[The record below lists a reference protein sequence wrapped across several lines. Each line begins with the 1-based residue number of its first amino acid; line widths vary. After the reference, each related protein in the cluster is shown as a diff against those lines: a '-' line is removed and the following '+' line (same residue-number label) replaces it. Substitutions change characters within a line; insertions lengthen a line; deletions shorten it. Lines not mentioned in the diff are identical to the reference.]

1 VGIVSKFFQEKE
13 LQMTTTIRLTTPSL
27 HAEHVP
33 EDILAILDKMNGCR
47 GFRSTKWP
55 SKILN
60 YLINSYFND
69 PTQKIQQY
77 DLAFDVFGKNADFD
91 PSHDPLVRIH
101 MGRLRRTLEVYYQNE
116 GQNDSL
122 RLRVPTGQYNLHIET
137 STSDNSDNTDTN
149 IIKNE
154 ATHTKS
160 CVPSVSVT
168 VNSESYEFLAKL
180 LCTTLHPFATLNVA
194 PFGLRQ
200 NTRYTIDLTLNKTSL
215 ERGILL
221 ASLNDN
227 LNQHQLWSQS
237 FQIQMSNVFDNVELK
252 INKIANQIADETGV
266 IATLAHRHSHLNS
279 EVFTLGMSLSP
290 LMGNPRTIEQFT
302 QRLNHYIPAPAN
314 CSISKA
320 RQSIVALDAFTL
332 NTPLADSYYI
342 LAYNLAQQAI
352 NADPHCIY
360 AQMAMCYLSLI
371 NRDID
376 DLQSNAR
383 QILESKPYSAFANMV
398 CGFWLYLSGAVNE
411 GLRLIDHGATLN
423 PHYPSWLNMAYF
435 IDSYR
440 NGNYRNAYQIAKTID
455 SQNLYLGPMMR
466 AISCTKLNKRRF
478 ALIEVQKLQSI
489 DKNLATNIELL
500 LSQYL
505 LDDDLVQAMSQD
517 LRQALEHY
525 KHSQLSNER
534 LMLVK

>member
-1 VGIVSKFFQEKE
+1 
-13 LQMTTTIRLTTPSL
+13 MTATIRLATASL
-27 HAEHVP
+27 HAQRAP
-33 EDILAILDKMNGCR
+33 KDILAILDKMNGCR

-77 DLAFDVFGKNADFD
+77 DLAFDVFGKTADFD

-116 GQNDSL
+116 GQTDPL
-122 RLRVPTGQYNLHIET
+122 RLTVPTGQYNLHIET
-137 STSDNSDNTDTN
+137 TTSDESDSASIDSIEDKTTS
-149 IIKNE
+149 IESSI
-154 ATHTKS
+154 
-160 CVPSVSVT
+160 PSVSVT
-168 VNSESYEFLAKL
+168 VNSENYEFLAKL
-180 LCTTLHPFATLNVA
+180 LCTALHPFATVNVA
-194 PFGLRQ
+194 LFGQRQ

-227 LNQHQLWSQS
+227 LNQRQLWSQS
-237 FQIQMSNVFDNVELK
+237 FKIQMSNVFDNVELK
-252 INKIANQIADETGV
+252 INKIANQIADEMGV

-279 EVFTLGMSLSP
+279 EAFTLGMSLSP
-290 LMGNPRTIEQFT
+290 LMDNPRTIEQFT
-302 QRLNHYIPAPAN
+302 QRLNHYIPASNN
-314 CSISKA
+314 CSMSKA

-352 NADPHCIY
+352 DADPQCIY
-360 AQMAMCYLSLI
+360 AQMAMCYLSLV

-383 QILESKPYSAFANMV
+383 QLLESKPHSAFANMV
-398 CGFWLYLSGAVNE
+398 SGFWLYLSGAEDE
-411 GLRLIDHGATLN
+411 GLRLIDHGAMLN

-440 NGNYRNAYQIAKTID
+440 NGDYRNAYQIAKTID

-478 ALIEVQKLQSI
+478 ALIEMQKLESI
-489 DKNLATNIELL
+489 DKNLAANIEQL

-517 LRQALEHY
+517 LRLALEHY